1 MFATDVFLLSFLLP
15 VVVPATGLAPLAST
29 RCGKWRERGRRVR
42 SQSESKGRED
52 QITEEVCVC
61 VDNFRD
67 FDRSLTPLAVAPLR
81 LPPSVSLALLLS
93 SSPTLPSSFVSLE
106 DSSDS
111 SSFPSSVSS

>member
-67 FDRSLTPLAVAPLR
+67 FDRSLTPLAVAPL
-81 LPPSVSLALLLS
+81 SDSLALLLYS
-93 SSPTLPSSFVSLE
+93 SSSSSSLSLFVSLE